1 MPNPDSLGASGRY
14 IEIDLVTGPPT
25 FPLYFQPLFVAAFP
39 GDPTF
44 AGQAVSRAIVALGAG
59 GTISLISTQGG
70 VVIEDWPM
78 SLGEVNSAQAVGV
91 NAAPTGITSI
101 KVFA

>member
-44 AGQAVSRAIVALGAG
+44 AGQAVSRSIVALGVS
-59 GTISLISTQGG
+59 GTISLISTQGA
-70 VVIEDWPM
+70 VIIEDWPM
-78 SLGEVNSAQAVGV
+78 TAGEVNAVQAVGV
-91 NAAPTGITSI
+91 SEAPTGITSI